1 MFRFNRIYPSQ
12 LGHIRVLRVSDRPDR
27 SMEVQHISKNGH
39 VLASLRAYKTHSV
52 VCEMLILGRSRAEVT
67 ITLERLRRWLLDSG
81 TAELEM
87 ENGRT
92 CLAECTRITAPE
104 YRGISAGI
112 SVTFTCRNADET
124 NPETDAFTFAGRHV
138 ARDMGCIF
146 LLDRANPVPT
156 VTPYKL
162 SIPGLPGTIRY
173 EEVPEP
179 EEKTFSGTLYLM
191 RRATEPDGPIQ
202 QAEIIRRLRKLS
214 TWLLMNGRAPLI
226 WDAEPDI
233 SWQAEFVS
241 AEFDRQEWHNGR
253 LRVQFVLQPVGIGQE
268 VSRTVQVSMKANVPC
283 TLDLTDLFPDGTGYT
298 VPVDLVIR
306 NKKGSVGRVSVN
318 CTGMAEPFVMGD
330 RNFQMNTGDIL
341 RIMGTE
347 RIVFL
352 NGKPAGI
359 YVLSGDYPVMPTEDL
374 CVTLLMNTDADLEI
388 TARCCPRWI

>member
-1 MFRFNRIYPSQ
+1 MFRFNRIDPSQ
-12 LGHIRVLRVSDRPDR
+12 LGRIRVLRVSDRPDR
-27 SMEVQHISKNGH
+27 SMDVQHISRNGH
-39 VLASLRAYKTHSV
+39 VLASLRTYKTHSV

-81 TAELEM
+81 TAELETDS
-87 ENGRT
+87 GRV
-92 CLAECTRITAPE
+92 CLAECTGISAPE
-104 YRGISAGI
+104 YRGISAGV
-112 SVTFTCRNADET
+112 SVTFTCRNAGKSD
-124 NPETDAFTFAGRHV
+124 PDTDGFTFAGRHV
-138 ARDMGCIF
+138 TRDMGCIF
-146 LLDRANPVPT
+146 LLDRANPVPA

-179 EEKTFSGTLYLM
+179 EEKTFSGTLYLL
-191 RRATEPDGPIQ
+191 RDATEPDSLIT
-202 QAEIIRRLRKLS
+202 QAETIRRLRKLS

-268 VSRTVQVSMKANVPC
+268 VSRTVQISMKANVPC
-283 TLDLTDLFPDGTGYT
+283 TLDLTDLFPDGTGYP
-298 VPVDLVIR
+298 VPVDLLIR
-306 NKKGSVGRVSVN
+306 DKKGSVGRVSVN
-318 CTGMAEPFVMGD
+318 CTGMTEPFVMGD
-330 RNFQMNTGDIL
+330 RSFQMNTGDIL

-347 RIVFL
+347 RVVFL

-388 TARCCPRWI
+388 TARCCPRWV